1 VTGIEQSS
9 PPYPSRPYAWW
20 VVTVLTIA
28 YILSF
33 IDRQVIS
40 LMVVPIRRDLGISD
54 TQVSLL
60 IGLAFSIF
68 YTLMGIPIARLA
80 DRYSRR
86 AIITVGIV
94 GWCVM
99 TAACG
104 LARTF
109 WQLFL
114 ARMGVGVGEAALS
127 PAAQSMITDYFPKER
142 LGRALG
148 VYHTGIAVGMGIALM
163 IGGGVVAALSG
174 LPPLELPLVG
184 TIRAWQLTFILVGLP
199 GLLVALLMWT
209 VKEPLRR
216 GVARSEVS
224 DGDSAPDASEG
235 RSFLDVLSF
244 MRGHWRAYGAVF
256 LGQAMIITMGF
267 GFAAWVPTLFIRT
280 YGWTAGEIGF
290 AFGLVLSV
298 FGVTGV
304 TLGGWIVDAL
314 HKRDRSDAPLR
325 TMLFGVLLFPVGCLA
340 PLLPDPI
347 WALALI
353 GLMNIGGGIPSTA
366 GAVALMTLTPNQMR
380 AQVTALYM
388 LANSLLGM
396 TVGPTAIA
404 VMTDYLFRDDYA
416 LRYSMALLVAVM
428 MPVALGVIALGLRSY
443 RASAAAARR
452 WSEAPAAH

>member
-1 VTGIEQSS
+1 VTDNKQGS

-20 VVTVLTIA
+20 VVSVLTIA
-28 YILSF
+28 YVLSF

-86 AIITVGIV
+86 AIITLGII
-94 GWCVM
+94 GWCIT

-104 LARTF
+104 LARSF
-109 WQLFL
+109 GQLFV

-127 PAAQSMITDYFPKER
+127 PAAQSMITDYFPRER

-148 VYHTGIAVGMGIALM
+148 VYHTGIAVGMGLALM
-163 IGGGVVAALSG
+163 IGGGVVAALSD
-174 LPPLELPLVG
+174 LPPVELPLVG
-184 TIRAWQLTFILVGLP
+184 SIRAWQLTFVIVGLP

-216 GVARSEVS
+216 GVARSA
-224 DGDSAPDASEG
+224 APDGEAPHASEG
-235 RSFLDVLSF
+235 HSFLDVLSF

-256 LGQAMIITMGF
+256 LGQATIITMGF

-314 HKRDRSDAPLR
+314 HKRGRSDAPLR

-353 GLMNIGGGIPSTA
+353 GVMNIGGGIPSTA

-388 LANSLLGM
+388 LANSLIGM

-404 VMTDYLFRDDYA
+404 MMTDYLFRDDYA
-416 LRYSMALLVAVM
+416 LRYSMVLLAAVM
-428 MPVALGVIALGLRSY
+428 IPVALSIIAFGLKPY
-443 RASAAAARR
+443 RASAAATDQ
-452 WSEAPAAH
+452 WSDSPASS